1 MATDTDRIDQRLA
14 SLKIDRSQ
22 RNRAD
27 GPARWAKWWIVIG
40 IAAFVA
46 FAVWRYGF
54 ASVGAIEV
62 ETVRVTAQTAGEAG
76 GRVVLNAAGYIVA
89 HHKIEVAS
97 KVLGRAAW
105 IGVEKGDLVTKG
117 EAIVR
122 LEDDEYRARLR
133 QAGGSLAALRA
144 RLAEL
149 EAGSRPEEIQLAK
162 ANLDEAKADL
172 VNARIDLERSETLSK
187 EGVISKQEFDDAKAR
202 FDSQRARVHS
212 LDRAYELARIGPR
225 KEQIDSVR
233 GQVEQAEGEVAYAKT
248 LVDATVI
255 RAPVSGTIL
264 ERNIEVGE
272 FITTSFVGERGAKG
286 FVVSLADL
294 DDLQVELDI
303 SQHDFAKLSMGQ
315 VAIVATDA
323 FPDRKYESEIV
334 ELSPE
339 ADRQKATVQVKVQ
352 ILKPDSYLRPEMNAN
367 VAFVAED
374 QPQQGTVARPTITI
388 PTAALVDGNSV
399 FVLLDGR
406 AVRRPV
412 SVRQTTSRG
421 VEIGEGLVG
430 GEDLILAPPPHL
442 EGGDAVI
449 QKGPRG
455 VP

>member
-1 MATDTDRIDQRLA
+1 MAADSQKIDQRLA

-22 RNRAD
+22 RESHG
-27 GPARWAKWWIVIG
+27 GPSRWAKWWIAMGVL
-40 IAAFVA
+40 A
-46 FAVWRYGF
+46 FAAVGVWRYGF
-54 ASVGAIEV
+54 ASVGAVEV
-62 ETVRVTAQTAGEAG
+62 ETYRVTAQTVGSGE
-76 GRVVLNAAGYIVA
+76 RVVLNAAGYIVP

-105 IGVEKGDLVTKG
+105 IGVEKGDRVTKG
-117 EAIVR
+117 QAIVR

-133 QAGGSLAALRA
+133 QAAGSLAALGA

-149 EAGSRPEEIQLAK
+149 EAGSRPEEIELAN
-162 ANLDEAKADL
+162 ANLNEAKADL
-172 VNARIDLERSETLSK
+172 VNARIDLDRSETLFK
-187 EGVISKQEFDDAKAR
+187 EGVSSKQDFDNAKAR
-202 FDSQRARVHS
+202 FDSQQARVNS
-212 LDRAYELARIGPR
+212 LDRAYELTRIGPR

-233 GQVEQAEGEVAYAKT
+233 GQVEQAAGEVAYAQT

-255 RAPVSGTIL
+255 RAPVTGTIL

-303 SQHDFAKLSMGQ
+303 SQDDFAKLSMGQ
-315 VAIVATDA
+315 RAIVATDA

-334 ELSPE
+334 EMSPE

-352 ILKPDSYLRPEMNAN
+352 VLEPDSYLRPEMNAN
-367 VAFVAED
+367 VAFLVEEEP
-374 QPQQGTVARPTITI
+374 QPGTAARASITI
-388 PTAALVDGNSV
+388 PTAALVDGSSV

-406 AVRRPV
+406 AVERQV
-412 SVRQTTSRG
+412 AVRQTTSRG

-430 GEDLILAPPPHL
+430 GEDLILSPPPDL
-442 EGGDAVI
+442 EDGDAVI
-449 QKGPRG
+449 LKDLRG
-455 VP
+455 AS

>member
-1 MATDTDRIDQRLA
+1 MATDTNRIDQRLA

-46 FAVWRYGF
+46 LALWRYGF

-62 ETVRVTAQTAGEAG
+62 ETVRVTVQTAGEAG
-76 GRVVLNAAGYIVA
+76 ERVVLNAAGYIVA

-105 IGVEKGDLVTKG
+105 IGVEKGDRVTKG

-133 QAGGSLAALRA
+133 QTEGNLAALRA

-202 FDSQRARVHS
+202 FDSQQARVQS
-212 LDRAYELARIGPR
+212 LDRAYELTRIGPR
-225 KEQIDSVR
+225 QEQIDSVR
-233 GQVEQAEGEVAYAKT
+233 GQVEQAEGEVAYAQT

-303 SQHDFAKLSMGQ
+303 SQDDFAKLSMGQ
-315 VAIVATDA
+315 RAIVATDA

-374 QPQQGTVARPTITI
+374 QPQQGTAARSAITI

-430 GEDLILAPPPHL
+430 GEDLILAPPDL
-442 EGGDAVI
+442 EEGDTVT
-449 QKGPRG
+449 RSRS
-455 VP
+455 